1 MLLRISAE
9 AELNK
14 DAGYVTDSYGNPVYG
29 ARTLRFGY
37 MSLRYMN
44 NAGIDA
50 ISFSNKNAAV
60 ILRLSD
66 FLSEEMEK
74 AIKQAGGNLTT
85 TLFRVTI
92 EPVDLPDGAVT
103 GGWNIRAEM
112 VIDRKPTDI
121 SGLLPNAQVAVDMEV
136 VAKLLTN
143 LDRYDEKTFDKHFTL
158 RRGTQTQ
165 ESVFIAPYQDDEL
178 EKVAY
183 PSVLFASR
191 YLLMP
196 LNESGVVDVVMV
208 PIEEDAADGS
218 AG

>member
-1 MLLRISAE
+1 M
-9 AELNK
+9 
-14 DAGYVTDSYGNPVYG
+14 YG

-103 GGWNIRAEM
+103 AAGTSA
-112 VIDRKPTDI
+112 RKW
-121 SGLLPNAQVAVDMEV
+121 
-136 VAKLLTN
+136 
-143 LDRYDEKTFDKHFTL
+143 
-158 RRGTQTQ
+158 
-165 ESVFIAPYQDDEL
+165 
-178 EKVAY
+178 
-183 PSVLFASR
+183 
-191 YLLMP
+191 
-196 LNESGVVDVVMV
+196 
-208 PIEEDAADGS
+208 
-218 AG
+218 